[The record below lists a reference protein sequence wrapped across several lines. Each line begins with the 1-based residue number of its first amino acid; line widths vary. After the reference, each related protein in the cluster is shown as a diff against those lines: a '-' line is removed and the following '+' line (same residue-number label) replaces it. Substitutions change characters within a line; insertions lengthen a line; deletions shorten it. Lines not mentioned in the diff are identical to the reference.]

1 MNVNENGVVTTAT
14 NGDPGTGAFPAAS
27 TTPVS
32 VTDPAPAADTVQ
44 QPDLQGEVDRWKHFS
59 RENEQRAKDNYA
71 KLQQKQTE
79 LDTANTELSQLR
91 MQNARLNARLKY
103 PSVTDE
109 MFDKLC
115 NVTDPDKIDAWAE
128 SLVALTHVGEQAA
141 DIEPEPADP
150 DPGAAVGNAGK
161 DAGKTPD
168 RNSQAV
174 KHILD
179 GIANP
184 GTFNPDP
191 NPKSVYDRMLKKQQ
205 NNGKTANK

>member
-14 NGDPGTGAFPAAS
+14 NGDPGTGASSAAS

-32 VTDPAPAADTVQ
+32 VTDQAPAADPVQ

-128 SLVALTHVGEQAA
+128 SLVTLTHVGEQATVI
-141 DIEPEPADP
+141 DPEPTAP
-150 DPGAAVGNAGK
+150 VSGVGDGDAGK
-161 DAGKTPD
+161 DGGKTPD
-168 RNSQAV
+168 RDSQVV
-174 KHILD
+174 KNMLKGLND
-179 GIANP
+179 SGP
-184 GTFNPDP
+184 FDPTP
-191 NPKSVYDRMLKKQQ
+191 NPKAVYDRMLEKQRS
-205 NNGKTANK
+205 NGKTANK

>member
-14 NGDPGTGAFPAAS
+14 NGDPGTGASSAAS

-32 VTDPAPAADTVQ
+32 VTDQAPAADPVQ

-128 SLVALTHVGEQAA
+128 SLVALTHVGEQATPV
-141 DIEPEPADP
+141 EPKQS
-150 DPGAAVGNAGK
+150 DPGQ
-161 DAGKTPD
+161 DAGDNANKGGVDPSQIPQSMKKMLKSLN
-168 RNSQAV
+168 NS
-174 KHILD
+174 
-179 GIANP
+179 
-184 GTFNPDP
+184 GTFDSKP
-191 NPKSVYDRMLKKQQ
+191 NPKDVYDRMLEKQQ
-205 NNGKTANK
+205 NNGKAANK